1 MVFIILIILFFTI
14 QFLVKQFYLSD
25 ITPVYHLPTIKSI
38 DSLSIGNNKNSVFN
52 SKSNVSFKLQSFD
65 PNLVSESEL
74 ITLGIKPYFAKRILK
89 YREKGGK
96 FKIKKDLLK
105 IYGFPKDDFKRLQS
119 YISLPDTTAKFSYSH
134 DEKKNLVIEKK
145 VLDLNKIDS
154 AALERLPGIG
164 EVLASRIIKYKN
176 KLGGFTDKNQLK
188 EVYGLTEET
197 FIKIQEL
204 IELNKTEIIQL
215 QINKLSI
222 KELGTHP
229 YIGYKNA
236 KLIIAYRNQHGVFNS
251 IKDLFYV
258 KELDME
264 KINKVIPYL
273 NFQ

>member
-1 MVFIILIILFFTI
+1 M
-14 QFLVKQFYLSD
+14 
-25 ITPVYHLPTIKSI
+25 
-38 DSLSIGNNKNSVFN
+38 
-52 SKSNVSFKLQSFD
+52 
-65 PNLVSESEL
+65 
-74 ITLGIKPYFAKRILK
+74 
-89 YREKGGK
+89 
-96 FKIKKDLLK
+96 
-105 IYGFPKDDFKRLQS
+105 
-119 YISLPDTTAKFSYSH
+119 
-134 DEKKNLVIEKK
+134 
-145 VLDLNKIDS
+145 
-154 AALERLPGIG
+154 
-164 EVLASRIIKYKN
+164 
-176 KLGGFTDKNQLK
+176 
-188 EVYGLTEET
+188 YGLTEET